1 VARLTSVPGVA
12 AVAMLRT
19 TRVESPG
26 GTIQLL
32 ALDTDPHGY
41 RSFEL
46 KDGDR
51 SRVGRALEDED
62 AVLVSEPLAYRR
74 RVRAGDRLA
83 LVTDR
88 GERDFVVAGVYY
100 DYGSSEG
107 VALMS
112 RRTYQR
118 FWDDRAV
125 SSLGLRAADGVDV
138 DTLVN
143 ALRES
148 AGDTHDLLIRSNRA
162 LREASLAV
170 FDRTFAVT
178 VVLRYVATLVAFIGV
193 LSALTALVLERSR
206 ELAVLRAQ
214 GLTPREVWRL
224 VVAQTGLMGLVAGL
238 LAVPVGL
245 LLALVLIRVVNQRS
259 FGWTLQL
266 AVGPGELGQA
276 LTLAVGAAL
285 LAGLY
290 PAWRITRMSLPEALR
305 GE

>member
-1 VARLTSVPGVA
+1 
-12 AVAMLRT
+12 
-19 TRVESPG
+19 
-26 GTIQLL
+26 
-32 ALDTDPHGY
+32 
-41 RSFEL
+41 
-46 KDGDR
+46 
-51 SRVGRALEDED
+51 
-62 AVLVSEPLAYRR
+62 
-74 RVRAGDRLA
+74 
-83 LVTDR
+83 
-88 GERDFVVAGVYY
+88 VYY

-112 RRTYQR
+112 RRTYAR

-125 SSLGLRAADGVDV
+125 SSLGLRVADGVDV
-138 DTLVN
+138 ETLVA
-143 ALRES
+143 ALRLR
-148 AGDTHDLLIRSNRA
+148 AGPEHDLLIRSNRA

-245 LLALVLIRVVNQRS
+245 LLAFVLIRVVNQRS

-266 AVGPGELGQA
+266 AVGAGELGQA
-276 LTLAVGAAL
+276 LALAVGAAL
-285 LAGLY
+285 LAALY